1 MCQQHM
7 KHWCNNVDWSL
18 ESVFLNINNRVWF
31 KQNWDGDP
39 FLLEHLNWDGDPFQ
53 IINQNCNRL
62 NSHIWAKMFIKW
74 DRFLGKFKKGPPRIG
89 EYDKK

>member
-18 ESVFLNINNRVWF
+18 ESVFLNINNRLWF

-39 FLLEHLNWDGDPFQ
+39 FLLEYLNWDGDPFQ
-53 IINQNCNRL
+53 ILTRVR
-62 NSHIWAKMFIKW
+62 ST
-74 DRFLGKFKKGPPRIG
+74 KFTYMG
-89 EYDKK
+89 ENVYKTG

>member
-18 ESVFLNINNRVWF
+18 EFVFLNINNIMWCF

-39 FLLEHLNWDGDPFQ
+39 FLLEYLNWDGDPFQ
-53 IINQNCNRL
+53 ILTRKAIDEI
-62 NSHIWAKMFIKW
+62 HIYGAKMFIKR
-74 DRFLGKFKKGPPRIG
+74 DRFLRKFK
-89 EYDKK
+89 